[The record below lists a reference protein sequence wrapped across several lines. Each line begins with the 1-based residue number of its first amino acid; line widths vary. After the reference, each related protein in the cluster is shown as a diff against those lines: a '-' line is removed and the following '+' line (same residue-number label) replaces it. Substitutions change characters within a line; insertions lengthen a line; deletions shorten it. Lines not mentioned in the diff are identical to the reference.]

1 MAYPDR
7 GGGLVE
13 KVDNRK
19 LTIFVCLYDMVNILT
34 ISDALINQNHAKI
47 LKRKTAHTRLHFT
60 QRKKLQH
67 ARTTAHIAAFET
79 VLTLS

>member
-1 MAYPDR
+1 MQKYSK
-7 GGGLVE
+7 E
-13 KVDNRK
+13 KP
-19 LTIFVCLYDMVNILT
+19 
-34 ISDALINQNHAKI
+34 LIRDCT
-47 LKRKTAHTRLHFT
+47 LP